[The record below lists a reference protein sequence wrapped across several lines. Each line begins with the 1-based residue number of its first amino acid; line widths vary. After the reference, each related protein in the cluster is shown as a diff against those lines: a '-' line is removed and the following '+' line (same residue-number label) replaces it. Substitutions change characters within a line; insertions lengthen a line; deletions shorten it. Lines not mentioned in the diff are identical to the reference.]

1 MNDEIKEYTTP
12 SGKKRYKFLIYA
24 GKDEKT
30 GHTIQIKKQGF
41 TSRDKALECFMNYK
55 LKVLKGEYKPVE
67 QKKATG

>member
-30 GHTIQIKKQGF
+30 GHTIQIKN
-41 TSRDKALECFMNYK
+41 KAL
-55 LKVLKGEYKPVE
+55 PVE
-67 QKKATG
+67 IKP